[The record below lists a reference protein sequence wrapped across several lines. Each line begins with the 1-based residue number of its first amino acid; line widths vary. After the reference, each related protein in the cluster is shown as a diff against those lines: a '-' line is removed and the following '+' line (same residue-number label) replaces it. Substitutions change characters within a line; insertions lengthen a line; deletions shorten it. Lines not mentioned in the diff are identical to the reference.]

1 MDPIDALKAWCIEQY
16 LKKES
21 FYGWLKVLI
30 PVIIIFVSSCIAY
43 ALVNNSNVAAAQTS
57 IKQTELAIDKLN
69 SEINRKLDLLIDRA
83 NQAERVERIKSG
95 K

>member
-1 MDPIDALKAWCIEQY
+1 MDPIDNLKEWIIDQY
-16 LKKES
+16 FKKEAFFS
-21 FYGWLKVLI
+21 WMKVMI

-43 ALVNNSNVAAAQTS
+43 ALVNNSNMSAAQTE
-57 IKQTELAIDKLN
+57 IRQNTEAIEKLN

-83 NQAERVERIKSG
+83 NQMERLERIKS

>member
-1 MDPIDALKAWCIEQY
+1 MDPIDILKEWIMEQY

-21 FYGWLKVLI
+21 FYGWLKILL

-57 IKQTELAIDKLN
+57 IKQNTEAIEKLN

-83 NQAERVERIKSG
+83 NQAERLDRIKG

>member
-1 MDPIDALKAWCIEQY
+1 MDPIDALKEWVIDQY
-16 LKKES
+16 FKKEA
-21 FYGWLKVLI
+21 FYGWMKVLI

-57 IKQTELAIDKLN
+57 IKQTEQAIEKLN
-69 SEINRKLDLLIDRA
+69 SEINRKLDVLIDRA
-83 NQAERVERIKSG
+83 NQAERVERIKG